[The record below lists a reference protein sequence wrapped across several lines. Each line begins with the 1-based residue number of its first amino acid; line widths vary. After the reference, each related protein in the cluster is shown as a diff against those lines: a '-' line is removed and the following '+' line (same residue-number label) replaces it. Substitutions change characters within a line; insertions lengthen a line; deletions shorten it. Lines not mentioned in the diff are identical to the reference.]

1 MERILVVDNSKADRD
16 VAGECLRDHG
26 MIPVFARNGR
36 EALRAIER
44 EHPDAVLT
52 DLHMPEMDGLELV
65 RSVRSRYVGMPV
77 VLMTSRGSEETAIN
91 ALRAGALSY
100 VPKAKLRNNLCDAMG
115 IVMAAVE
122 ERRFRERTRTLL
134 ESSEATF
141 VLGYEM
147 DGPSALISHLQGN
160 LRQVNFCDDTEL
172 FQIGT
177 ALAEAISNAVDHG
190 NLELDSTLREQSMD
204 AYSRLRQERADREPY
219 RERRVRVTERLTPD
233 VVHYEVLDEG
243 TGFDISSVPDPL
255 HPDCLLKVSGRG
267 LLLLR
272 TFMDDV
278 TFNEAGNQV
287 KMTKHRR
294 AAGPPAGKHH
304 NR

>member
-1 MERILVVDNSKADRD
+1 MERILVVDDSKEARD
-16 VAGECLRDHG
+16 LAGECLRDHG

-36 EALRAIER
+36 EALRAIEER
-44 EHPDAVLT
+44 LPDAILT

-65 RSVRSRYVGMPV
+65 RYVRSKYSGLPV
-77 VLMTSRGSEETAIN
+77 VLMTSRGSEETAVD

-100 VPKAKLRNNLCDAMG
+100 VPKTQLRNSLCDAMG
-115 IVMAAVE
+115 MVVAAVE
-122 ERRFRERTRTLL
+122 ERRYRERTRTLL
-134 ESSEATF
+134 ERSEASF

-147 DGPSALISHLQGN
+147 DGPNALISHLQGN

-177 ALAEAISNAVDHG
+177 ALAEAISNAIDHG
-190 NLELDSTLREQSMD
+190 NLELDSGLRERGVD
-204 AYSRLRQERADREPY
+204 VYTRLRQERANEAPY
-219 RERRVRVTERLTPD
+219 RDRRVRVTERLTPD
-233 VVHYEVLDEG
+233 VVQYQVRDEG
-243 TGFDISSVPDPL
+243 KGFNTSSVPDPL

-278 TFNEAGNQV
+278 TFNATGNEV
-287 KMTKHRR
+287 TMTRRRR
-294 AAGPPAGKHH
+294 ARPA
-304 NR
+304 